1 MKRYFIWKD
10 GLYNGENTEW
20 QEINGKEFY
29 ELTAKPENKQR
40 RFITVPVQEEN
51 GDEFHYE
58 ATAENYQKWHA
69 DYMRELRLKNYKIK
83 HPIEFVSLD
92 APVAYD
98 EDEVLTLADIL
109 PDTTEED
116 LQAEE
121 EYAEWHKKALDS
133 IKASLTQLS
142 PEERK
147 VIDLIY
153 LDNPSQKSEVELAK
167 ELGISQQLLNYR
179 KRQVIKKIRRIVGE
193 SICRN

>member
-1 MKRYFIWKD
+1 MP
-10 GLYNGENTEW
+10 G
-20 QEINGKEFY
+20 
-29 ELTAKPENKQR
+29 
-40 RFITVPVQEEN
+40 
-51 GDEFHYE
+51 
-58 ATAENYQKWHA
+58 QK
-69 DYMRELRLKNYKIK
+69 
-83 HPIEFVSLD
+83 LD
-92 APVAYD
+92 
-98 EDEVLTLADIL
+98 LL
-109 PDTTEED
+109 
-116 LQAEE
+116 AEE

-167 ELGISQQLLNYR
+167 ELGVSQQLLNYR